1 MINKL
6 LFVCINYNNE
16 IEVKKYLEN
25 IKEVI
30 KNPKEIIVVNNSLTK
45 NLDKILK
52 LEGLIINIFTPHN
65 NLGYLNGLFYGIN
78 EYKKSKELP
87 QWIVLSNTD
96 IEIKKF
102 KFKDKNYSSNIYCIA
117 PEIFSVFNRSYQNPF
132 YKFRLQKKRI
142 KRIIMV
148 KRFFL
153 LDIIYEKLSQIKN
166 KISLSRD
173 TSSSYIYAPHGS
185 FFLLKKDF
193 FLMKEQKYFNL
204 LYGEELFIAEELRK
218 INKKIYFD
226 KNLRINHLEHS
237 TTNLMERKIKNKIL
251 IESLYQI
258 LRKYY

>member
-1 MINKL
+1 MIDKL

-16 IEVKKYLEN
+16 EEVKKYLEN
-25 IKEVI
+25 IKKTI

-45 NLDKILK
+45 NLDKILNI
-52 LEGLIINIFTPHN
+52 EGLIINIFTPYN

-87 QWIVLSNTD
+87 QWIILSNSD
-96 IEIKKF
+96 IEIKNF
-102 KFKDKNYSSNIYCIA
+102 EFKDKNYSSDIYCIA
-117 PEIFSVFNRSYQNPF
+117 PEIFSVFNRNYQNPF
-132 YKFRLQKKRI
+132 YKFRLQKKKI

-166 KISLSRD
+166 KISSLNC
-173 TSSSYIYAPHGS
+173 TNSSYIYAPHGS
-185 FFLLKKDF
+185 FFLLRKDF
-193 FLMKEQKYFNL
+193 FLIKEQKYFNL

-218 INKKIYFD
+218 LNKKVYFD
-226 KNLRINHLEHS
+226 KKLKINHLEHS
-237 TTNLMERKIKNKIL
+237 TTGLIKRKTKNKIL

-258 LRKYY
+258 LKKYY